1 VNTPERVLT
10 LSELNRATLARQMLL
25 GRENASAHGAVERPV
40 GLQAQVTSLPTSA
53 CGPASGA
60 SPREPRAAH
69 GGWCITSGTTRSE
82 EMLSGKDLIERGWQ
96 RGRMIGL
103 ALEAAERLG
112 AAGMDDDA
120 VLREL
125 EKVKAASDSV
135 PDEALE
141 PLAREMART

>member
-1 VNTPERVLT
+1 
-10 LSELNRATLARQMLL
+10 
-25 GRENASAHGAVERPV
+25 
-40 GLQAQVTSLPTSA
+40 
-53 CGPASGA
+53 
-60 SPREPRAAH
+60 
-69 GGWCITSGTTRSE
+69 
-82 EMLSGKDLIERGWQ
+82 MLSGKDLIERGWQ